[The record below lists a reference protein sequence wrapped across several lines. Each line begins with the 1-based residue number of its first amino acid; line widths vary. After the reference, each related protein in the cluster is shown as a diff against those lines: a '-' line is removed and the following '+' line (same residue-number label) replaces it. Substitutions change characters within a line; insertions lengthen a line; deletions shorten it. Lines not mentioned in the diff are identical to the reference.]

1 MADKKSVLAKIS
13 LLIVA
18 IAWGSSLVVVKS
30 STDAVSPNF
39 LLALR
44 FTIGCLVLSAIFHKR
59 LKQLNKKYLIHG
71 AIIGFCL
78 FLAYCSQT
86 IGVIFAMPGKSAFLS
101 SSYCVVVPFL
111 AWAVEKRRPDHYN
124 VIAAVLCVAGI
135 CFATFTNGISLSLG
149 DGLALLSAVLFAAHI
164 VSVAKF
170 GKDLDPILITIL
182 QFGFAAVFA
191 WILTLTVERPIQF
204 VAEPHVIGGIL
215 YLAVICTALSLLLQ
229 NIGQKYTSSASASLI
244 LSLESV
250 FGVIFG
256 VIFSGEKVSG
266 QLMTGF
272 ICIFAAILVS
282 ELKPKFLRMDRKNKK
297 IHGSE
302 FKTLKSEMN

>member
-1 MADKKSVLAKIS
+1 MADRKSLLAKFA

-18 IAWGSSLVVVKS
+18 IAWGRSLVVVKS
-30 STDAVSPNF
+30 STDVVSPNF

-44 FTIGCLVLSAIFHKR
+44 FTIGCFVLSVIFHKK
-59 LKQLNKKYLIHG
+59 LKQLNKKYLMHG

-111 AWAVEKRRPDHYN
+111 AWVVEKRRPDHYN

-135 CFATFTNGISLSLG
+135 CLATFTNSISLSLG

-191 WILTLTVERPIQF
+191 WMFTLTVERPIHF
-204 VAEPHVIGGIL
+204 AADRSVIGGIL

-229 NIGQKYTSSASASLI
+229 NIGQKYTSSSSASLI

-256 VIFSGEKVSG
+256 VVFSGEKINA
-266 QLMTGF
+266 QLMAGF
-272 ICIFAAILVS
+272 VFIFAAILVS
-282 ELKPKFLRMDRKNKK
+282 ELKPKFLSWDRNKK
-297 IHGSE
+297 IQRTE
-302 FKTLKSEMN
+302 FKQLKSEMN

>member
-1 MADKKSVLAKIS
+1 MNQKKSSMMARIA

-30 STDAVSPNF
+30 STDSVSPNF

-44 FTIGCLVLSAIFHKR
+44 FSIGCFVLGLIFHKK
-59 LKQLNKKYLIHG
+59 LKLLDKTYLAHG

-111 AWAVEKRRPDHYN
+111 AWMIEKKRPDHYN
-124 VIAAVLCVAGI
+124 VIAAILCVVGI
-135 CFATFTNGISLSLG
+135 CLATFTEGISLSLG

-164 VSVAKF
+164 VSVARF

-182 QFGFAAVFA
+182 QFGFAAIFA
-191 WILTLTVERPIQF
+191 WILTFTVERPIQIN
-204 VAEPHVIGGIL
+204 AEPAVVGGIL

-229 NIGQKYTSSASASLI
+229 NVGQKYTSSSSASLI

-256 VIFSGEKVSG
+256 VIFSGEEINA
-266 QLMTGF
+266 QLLGGF
-272 ICIFAAILVS
+272 VFIFAAILIS
-282 ELKPKFLRMDRKNKK
+282 ELKPKIFKFEKK
-297 IHGSE
+297 ESYKE
-302 FKTLKSEMN
+302 LKSEAN

>member
-1 MADKKSVLAKIS
+1 MADKKSLLAKIS

-44 FTIGCLVLSAIFHKR
+44 FTIGCLVLSAIFHKK
-59 LKQLNKKYLIHG
+59 LKQLNKTYLVHG
-71 AIIGFCL
+71 VIIGFCL

-111 AWAVEKRRPDHYN
+111 AWIVEKRKPDHYN
-124 VIAAVLCVAGI
+124 LISAALCVAGI
-135 CFATFTNGISLSLG
+135 CLATFTNGISLSLG
-149 DGLALLSAVLFAAHI
+149 DGLALLSAVLFASHI
-164 VSVAKF
+164 VAVAKF

-191 WILTLTVERPIQF
+191 WILTFAAERPIQM
-204 VAEPHVIGGIL
+204 AADKSVIGGIL

-229 NIGQKYTSSASASLI
+229 NIGQKYTSSSSASLI

-256 VIFSGEKVSG
+256 MIFSGEEVTG
-266 QLMTGF
+266 QLLLGF
-272 ICIFAAILVS
+272 AFIFAAILVS
-282 ELKPKFLRMDRKNKK
+282 ELKPKFLKFSRNKSIQRTK
-297 IHGSE
+297 LKPLESE
-302 FKTLKSEMN
+302 VN